1 MAGIPTRISTALI
14 AATTA
19 GESTIRKAFAG
30 HSGQSSGTS
39 SKNEVSREPTVSA
52 K

>member
-1 MAGIPTRISTALI
+1 MPTATRTAVIAPSTV
-14 AATTA
+14 

-30 HSGQSSGTS
+30 HSEQSVETS
-39 SKNEVSREPTVSA
+39 SKNEVSSAPTVSA